1 MTAGMTRR
9 RGVTLAA
16 WLTAA
21 ICLGVADPRP
31 AAAQSTPQVEMFRAL
46 SDDLVEE
53 LLAGLK
59 LKAERLDDL
68 DKKFRQWQFTL
79 EGHEV
84 TLLVSNKSDFQL
96 YASFDDEETF
106 RHVNQWNRDRRWAK
120 AYIEE
125 GETSVALEMDV
136 DFAPGIS
143 RAQFTAYVK
152 LYGDMLKEF
161 RKFLAEQ

>member
-16 WLTAA
+16 CLTAA
-21 ICLGVADPRP
+21 IYLGVADPRP
-31 AAAQSTPQVEMFRAL
+31 AAAQSTPRVEMFRAL
-46 SDDLVEE
+46 ADDLVEE

-68 DKKFRQWQFTL
+68 DKQFRRWRFTL

-161 RKFLAEQ
+161 RKYLAEP